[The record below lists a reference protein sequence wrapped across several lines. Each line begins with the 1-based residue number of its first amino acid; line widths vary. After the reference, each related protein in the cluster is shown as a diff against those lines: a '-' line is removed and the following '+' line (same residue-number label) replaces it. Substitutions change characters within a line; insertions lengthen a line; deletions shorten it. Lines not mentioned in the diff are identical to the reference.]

1 MAMITATAFSIACF
15 VTMSRDFRSAFTA
28 STSTLAARS
37 TIETISPSTLAIV
50 DASRTLAARSTI
62 ETISPSTLAMVDA

>member
-1 MAMITATAFSIACF
+1 MRTAFSIASF
-15 VTMSRDFRSAFTA
+15 VTMSRGLMSFFTA

-50 DASRTLAARSTI
+50 DA
-62 ETISPSTLAMVDA
+62 